1 MKTHTTVELSSNLQ
15 GETLTFEGLLRA
27 HQDAVAYLRTLAH
40 FGGNLQQARALAEK
54 GFNAIAAVGAGA
66 HDGTGDASISEALRA
81 LSMTSHEAANL
92 PAGERESGL
101 HDLARQLLRL
111 AQGASSSS
119 PISVI
124 QAAVNGIERPDK
136 LTDKQWEWVKA
147 GVRLVVGRVNEICS
161 KEGVVR

>member
-1 MKTHTTVELSSNLQ
+1 MPKHTTVESASNLQ
-15 GETLTFEGLLRA
+15 GETLTVEGLLRA
-27 HQDAVAYLRTLAH
+27 HQDALAYLRTLAH

-66 HDGTGDASISEALRA
+66 HEGVGDAGIAEALRA
-81 LSMTSHEAANL
+81 LAMTSHEAANL
-92 PAGERESGL
+92 PADDRGVAL
-101 HDLARQLLRL
+101 HDLAKQLLRL
-111 AQGASSSS
+111 AHGAPLSS

-124 QAAVNGIERPDK
+124 QAAVNSVERPDK

-147 GVRLVVGRVNEICS
+147 GARLVVGRVNEICS